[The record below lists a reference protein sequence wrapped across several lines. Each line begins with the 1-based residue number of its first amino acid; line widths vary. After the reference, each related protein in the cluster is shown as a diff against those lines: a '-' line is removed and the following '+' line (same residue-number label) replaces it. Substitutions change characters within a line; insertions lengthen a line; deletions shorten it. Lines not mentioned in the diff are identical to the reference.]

1 MVGEPV
7 DRGLVDQRVDA
18 GLLVEGEQLAG
29 SLVAVSVHPWCG
41 KAVGQCWQPCLRRG
55 RGGSAVTGGGR
66 SASCRGSP
74 APSAIGAVAGRPPP
88 VGVSF
93 AQNGGIF
100 RIGITPR
107 TDRPSSPWWI
117 ARLPV
122 RRDRAAIGSGK
133 TDLGAMPGIGPEQI
147 ADRRTDER

>member
-41 KAVGQCWQPCLRRG
+41 KAVGQCWQPCLRRA
-55 RGGSAVTGGGR
+55 RVESAKTGSVAP
-66 SASCRGSP
+66 ACRHRP
-74 APSAIGAVAGRPPP
+74 APSAYGRAPPP

-93 AQNGGIF
+93 AQNRGIF
-100 RIGITPR
+100 RIGITR
-107 TDRPSSPWWI
+107 TDQPPWVSPDC
-117 ARLPV
+117 PV
-122 RRDRAAIGSGK
+122 RRGLGGHWSRIIPGTSVPCLASGRN
-133 TDLGAMPGIGPEQI
+133 TI